1 MKRYTPLN
9 YIGRNK
15 PVWCAGCGDYGVLTA
30 LFNAFSQKE
39 IDAKNVAIISGIGC
53 SGRLP
58 DFIKA
63 YGFHGAHGRALPIAI
78 GVKVA
83 NPSLNVFVVGGD
95 GDGLSIGAGHFP
107 HAARKNIDMTY
118 ILMDN
123 SLFGMTK
130 GQFSPTSP
138 CKFESGS
145 SPYGTLEEPM
155 NPIVLSL
162 IYGSTFVARG
172 YSGPSK
178 LNDLINLIR
187 EAMEH
192 KGFSFIHVLSPCIT
206 YNRVVTFQSL
216 NAQVVDIDEKHE
228 ITDRNEAL
236 ALALREEKLSV
247 GLFYKITKPT
257 FNEKLVAMSEKCG
270 KHGLDIEGLYTKFT

>member
-1 MKRYTPLN
+1 MKRHTPLD
-9 YIGRNK
+9 YKGRNK
-15 PVWCAGCGDYGVLTA
+15 PVWCAGCGDYGVLAA
-30 LFNAFSQKE
+30 LFNAFSQKG
-39 IDAKNVAIISGIGC
+39 IDTKDVAIVSGIGC

-63 YGFHGAHGRALPIAI
+63 YGFHGAHGRALPVAI

-83 NPSLNVFVVGGD
+83 NPSLHVFVVGGD

-155 NPIVLSL
+155 DPIALSL

-178 LNDLINLIR
+178 IDALINIIR

-192 KGFSFIHVLSPCIT
+192 KGFSFIHALSPCIT
-206 YNRVVTFQSL
+206 YNKVVTFQSL
-216 NAQVVDIDEKHE
+216 NAQVVDIDETHR
-228 ITDRNEAL
+228 IDDRNGAL
-236 ALALREEKLSV
+236 ALALHEEKLSV

-257 FNEKLVAMSEKCG
+257 FNERLVVMNEKCG
-270 KHGLDIEGLYTKFT
+270 KRGLDIERLYAKFT